1 MNDTLLM
8 ILIGLM
14 SLTLLVLS
22 WAVIGL
28 LIVAK
33 REIPKLQRQ
42 TARLLD
48 EVIPTIQHTTLTLQ
62 EAERAIREAAE
73 TLENFHIVSDN
84 IRHKLEVADA
94 VGAKLRRV
102 PEKTARLLGRLIH
115 RGFQLGG
122 RIVSQQVEK
131 RLSAK
136 RATIYD
142 GAHDLATSPKQTVPA
157 PADTDAN
164 IGEKGTSVDMRAAV
178 SENSAPQVAESIP
191 TGEATTNTTHKEG

>member
-14 SLTLLVLS
+14 SLTLLALS

-42 TARLLD
+42 TAQLLD
-48 EVIPTIQHTTLTLQ
+48 ELIPTIKHTTLTLQ

-102 PEKTARLLGRLIH
+102 PEKTARMLGRLIH

-122 RIVSQQVEK
+122 RMVSQQIEK
-131 RLSAK
+131 RFSAK
-136 RATIYD
+136 RATVYD
-142 GAHDLATSPKQTVPA
+142 GVQGLKTSPKQIVPV
-157 PADTDAN
+157 PTDATG
-164 IGEKGTSVDMRAAV
+164 GETGASVDMRATV

-191 TGEATTNTTHKEG
+191 AGEATTNTTHKEG